1 MSSTCGCGWLIV
13 VVVGCCAVVGCVV
26 VVVHE
31 TPLSSPALLRPTTT
45 WGQLPMLTD
54 GDFSVSQSTA
64 MERYLAKKTGI
75 YGADEQA
82 QAYAVCACATLARV
96 RARAMVCLPSFLLL
110 CSSQLAN
117 LSFFLSSPDQH
128 VRLDCRH
135 RDRDC

>member
-82 QAYAVCACATLARV
+82 QAYAVCACAMWARV
-96 RARAMVCLPSFLLL
+96 RVRDGVSAELSACLFI
-110 CSSQLAN
+110 AVTK
-117 LSFFLSSPDQH
+117 SFFLSFFTRPARAT
-128 VRLDCRH
+128 RLSTP
-135 RDRDC
+135 